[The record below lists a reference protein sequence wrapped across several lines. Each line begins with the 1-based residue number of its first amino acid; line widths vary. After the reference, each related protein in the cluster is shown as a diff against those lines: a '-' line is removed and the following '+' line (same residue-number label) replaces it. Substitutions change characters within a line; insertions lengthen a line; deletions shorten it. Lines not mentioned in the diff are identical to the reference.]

1 MENTIYRM
9 SDIIP
14 FGKINLITAENST
27 MKIIKIE
34 NLYIRKRRS
43 IKNMNKNNQEVNQ
56 SCLNCMYEYVC
67 DWKYTNEELSCDK
80 WQSDKDGNLSNK
92 RIRIR

>member
-1 MENTIYRM
+1 
-9 SDIIP
+9 
-14 FGKINLITAENST
+14 
-27 MKIIKIE
+27 
-34 NLYIRKRRS
+34 
-43 IKNMNKNNQEVNQ
+43 MNKNNQELNL

-80 WQSDKDGNLSNK
+80 WQSDKDGDLSNKRINK